1 MDATIYSIGSS
12 AYLKEI
18 IMAVTSIIGTG
29 GFSKLIQSGLLLG
42 VLIMAFQTLFNGG
55 KPVAVHQIAVSG
67 LLFAL
72 MFGPTVDVAI
82 EGVYDG
88 QSHAVADV
96 PIGIALPGSLV
107 SQVGYGLTEMF
118 ETAFSSPSG
127 ATSGYGLTDGAG
139 YADALKMLME
149 IRRNGNNA
157 DLLSTIDSVGT
168 GGTNNFRGSWDNY
181 IRECTAMKIDLN
193 DISIEQIYKA
203 ICILGLEFAHSDPGF
218 LVRSNAAFGWIA
230 LFSLPHQNL
239 TLVGFSDATL
249 SR

>member
-1 MDATIYSIGSS
+1 
-12 AYLKEI
+12 
-18 IMAVTSIIGTG
+18 MAVTSIIGTG
-29 GFSKLIQSGLLLG
+29 GFSKLIQSGTLAWRPDHG
-42 VLIMAFQTLFNGG
+42 ISNPVQWWQTCCRSPNRS
-55 KPVAVHQIAVSG
+55 VSG
-67 LLFAL
+67 CSFAL

-168 GGTNNFRGSWDNY
+168 GGTNNFRV
-181 IRECTAMKIDLN
+181 
-193 DISIEQIYKA
+193 
-203 ICILGLEFAHSDPGF
+203 LGIITFVN
-218 LVRSNAAFGWIA
+218 VR
-230 LFSLPHQNL
+230 
-239 TLVGFSDATL
+239 
-249 SR
+249 R